1 MRRTQSIRL
10 YWNASSCRATNNL
23 RFIEMQR
30 AESLVILFRRCLQR
44 SGAFPPS
51 WLVLLRPN
59 RPWSA
64 LSFLSRHLFE
74 IVPAWKDGRW
84 NYDWRTENGSNCPRS
99 WSKRETV
106 RLEKKG
112 MRVWSIEGG
121 ETARPDI
128 ALSKLTSHL
137 TSAWEVKISL
147 EVLSRTATVY
157 LLPRFEKRKIS
168 GDFIVRRDGRSLVN
182 FLLMHRTKN
191 R

>member
-1 MRRTQSIRL
+1 MVGGITIGERRMGAIVL
-10 YWNASSCRATNNL
+10 G
-23 RFIEMQR
+23 
-30 AESLVILFRRCLQR
+30 AEARGKQF
-44 SGAFPPS
+44 G
-51 WLVLLRPN
+51 
-59 RPWSA
+59 
-64 LSFLSRHLFE
+64 
-74 IVPAWKDGRW
+74 WK
-84 NYDWRTENGSNCPRS
+84 
-99 WSKRETV
+99 
-106 RLEKKG
+106 KKG